1 MLRLPVAAGI
11 VSESEAQ
18 WIALEFTLGSHEHG
32 FICGSQDKQKLV
44 QYALDNLGM
53 ITAIYGDDLYIG
65 TQTSE
70 LEDED
75 FDEDSSDYGSL
86 IPDVTREPLI

>member
-1 MLRLPVAAGI
+1 M
-11 VSESEAQ
+11 SESEAQ
-18 WIALEFTLGSHEHG
+18 WIVLEFTLGSHEHG

-53 ITAIYGDDLYIG
+53 ITDIYGVDLYIG

-75 FDEDSSDYGSL
+75 FDEDSSDYGSVF
-86 IPDVTREPLI
+86 PDVTREPLI